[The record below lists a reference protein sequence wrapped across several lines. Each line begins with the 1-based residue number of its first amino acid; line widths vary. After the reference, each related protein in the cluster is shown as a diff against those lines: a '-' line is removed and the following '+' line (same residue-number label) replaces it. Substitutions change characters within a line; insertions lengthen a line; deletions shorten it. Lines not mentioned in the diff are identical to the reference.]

1 MSGGTLSGNTQSI
14 GPSAVSIG
22 SGANLEFNQAL
33 AGTFANNI
41 TGSGSLTKTG
51 SEQLT
56 LTGAN
61 TYSGGT
67 TVSGGT
73 LSGNTQS
80 IGPAAVSIG
89 SGADLE
95 FNQTSAGTFAYDIT
109 GSGSFIKEGN
119 GNLNLTGNGPDFDGS
134 FQLNEGAL
142 GLNGN
147 FRNADLKVVS
157 GSLIY
162 GTGTI
167 RSMDNGGSLY
177 PGNSIGTIT
186 VDGNFSQTES
196 GILDIEIAPNGTCDK
211 VVITGEA
218 SLNGT
223 VNITALTSGFYEGGT
238 TYTFMTYDSI
248 KGDFAT
254 KNSSNPFFPDF
265 FVRGDNSYSVTLA
278 SGIFIPPIPTD
289 ILTGNNY
296 EIASAL
302 FCDQVTSTGDLS
314 AIKVGLVNLS
324 PQDYLNALY
333 AIAPDELS
341 GLTIMEMENQNR
353 IIDLLTNRSNRLSD
367 RYCQGLNSLS
377 TNTIFVNPIAF
388 WLNQK
393 SNNTAFGFRG
403 NTGGL
408 GIGYERQF
416 YKNNFLGLGG
426 AYTNGV
432 YRFLNQQG
440 KMTQNS
446 FYLAPYFSTKKENF
460 YLTVGVMGSYDAV
473 EFARYIVYPGVNRTA
488 YSSPSTW
495 NISEQIQS
503 KYHFNLT
510 KNKYFEPFVQA
521 TFSQIIRQSTTENGA
536 ASLDY
541 FYNSQTNATV
551 RAIFKGTYG
560 ILKCFT
566 RDISLDSRGTIGYVY
581 NSLMTSNN
589 YSADFLVPNQVC
601 FSNLEMQ
608 GIYPSRNQL
617 LAEVNFV
624 ARFKEKAK
632 ASVDLSYQWGDMTN
646 VAALVFNLEYEF

>member
-1 MSGGTLSGNTQSI
+1 
-14 GPSAVSIG
+14 
-22 SGANLEFNQAL
+22 
-33 AGTFANNI
+33 
-41 TGSGSLTKTG
+41 
-51 SEQLT
+51 
-56 LTGAN
+56 
-61 TYSGGT
+61 
-67 TVSGGT
+67 
-73 LSGNTQS
+73 
-80 IGPAAVSIG
+80 
-89 SGADLE
+89 
-95 FNQTSAGTFAYDIT
+95 
-109 GSGSFIKEGN
+109 
-119 GNLNLTGNGPDFDGS
+119 
-134 FQLNEGAL
+134 
-142 GLNGN
+142 
-147 FRNADLKVVS
+147 
-157 GSLIY
+157 
-162 GTGTI
+162 
-167 RSMDNGGSLY
+167 
-177 PGNSIGTIT
+177 
-186 VDGNFSQTES
+186 
-196 GILDIEIAPNGTCDK
+196 
-211 VVITGEA
+211 
-218 SLNGT
+218 
-223 VNITALTSGFYEGGT
+223 
-238 TYTFMTYDSI
+238 
-248 KGDFAT
+248 
-254 KNSSNPFFPDF
+254 
-265 FVRGDNSYSVTLA
+265 
-278 SGIFIPPIPTD
+278 
-289 ILTGNNY
+289 
-296 EIASAL
+296 
-302 FCDQVTSTGDLS
+302 
-314 AIKVGLVNLS
+314 
-324 PQDYLNALY
+324 
-333 AIAPDELS
+333 
-341 GLTIMEMENQNR
+341 MEMENQNR